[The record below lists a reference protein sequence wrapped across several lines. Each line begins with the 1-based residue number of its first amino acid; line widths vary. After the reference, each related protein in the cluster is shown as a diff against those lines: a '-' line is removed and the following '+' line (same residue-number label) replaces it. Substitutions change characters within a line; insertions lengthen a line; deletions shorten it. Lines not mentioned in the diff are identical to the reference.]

1 MFLKKNIQSKL
12 LFSIISLEYYFVI
25 NLTYYHVA
33 DDVPEI
39 KPSIAVV
46 IDVLRATTT
55 ISWALNNGA
64 DSIQVFAD
72 LDLLKESASKWDADK
87 RLLLGERGGEK
98 LKGFD
103 LGNSP
108 ISVTKD
114 AVHGKRLFMST
125 TNGTKSLKKVQNADY
140 LFAMG
145 LTNRRAVAEQII
157 TLNKKNV
164 LILGSG
170 WEGSYSLED
179 SLAAG
184 ALASYLKANSKSK
197 VNIVNDELHAALA
210 LWNYWEKDILKC
222 LKTATHGKRLTS
234 IGDYED
240 DFKCCSELDCL
251 DIVPAQFERGVIR
264 ASNMVS

>member
-1 MFLKKNIQSKL
+1 MI
-12 LFSIISLEYYFVI
+12 I

-33 DDVPEI
+33 KDVPEI
-39 KPSIAVV
+39 SPDIAVV

-55 ISWALNNGA
+55 ISWALKNGA

-72 LDLLKESASKWDADK
+72 LDLLKESAIKWQAGE
-87 RLLLGERGGEK
+87 RLMLGERGGKKIE
-98 LKGFD
+98 GFD

-108 ISVTKD
+108 LSVTKK
-114 AVHGKRLFMST
+114 VVNGKRLFMST
-125 TNGTKSLKKVQNADY
+125 TNGTKSLQKVQHAKH

-145 LTNRRAVAEQII
+145 LPNRKAVAEKII
-157 TLNKKNV
+157 SLKSENV

-184 ALASYLKANSKSK
+184 ALASYLKKK
-197 VNIVNDELHAALA
+197 CDFEINILNDELQAALA
-210 LWNYWEKDILKC
+210 LWDFWKNDILKC

-234 IGDYED
+234 LGDYED
-240 DFKCCSELDCL
+240 DLKCCSELDCL
-251 DIVPAQFERGVIR
+251 DIVPAQVERGVIR
-264 ASNMVS
+264 AS

>member
-1 MFLKKNIQSKL
+1 MI
-12 LFSIISLEYYFVI
+12 I

-33 DDVPEI
+33 NDVPEI
-39 KPSIAVV
+39 NPDVAVV

-55 ISWALNNGA
+55 ISWALKNGA

-72 LDLLKESASKWDADK
+72 LDLLTTSANKWPADK
-87 RLLLGERGGEK
+87 RLLLGERGGK
-98 LKGFD
+98 KIDSFD

-108 ISVTKD
+108 LSVTKET
-114 AVHGKRLFMST
+114 VLGKRLFMST
-125 TNGTKSLKKVQNADY
+125 TNGTRSLEKVQNAKH

-145 LTNRRAVAEQII
+145 LPNRKAVAEKII
-157 TLNKKNV
+157 SLNFENL

-184 ALASYLKANSKSK
+184 ALASYLKTNCNSE
-197 VNIVNDELHAALA
+197 VNIANDELQAALA
-210 LWNYWEKDILKC
+210 LWYFWENDLLQC

-234 IGDYED
+234 LGDYED
-240 DFKCCSELDCL
+240 DLKCCSELDCL
-251 DIVPAQFERGVIR
+251 DIVPTQFERGVIR
-264 ASNMVS
+264 A

>member
-1 MFLKKNIQSKL
+1 MI
-12 LFSIISLEYYFVI
+12 I

-33 DDVPEI
+33 NDVPEI
-39 KPSIAVV
+39 NPDVAVV

-55 ISWALNNGA
+55 ISWALKNGA

-72 LDLLKESASKWDADK
+72 LDLLKTSANKWPADK
-87 RLLLGERGGEK
+87 RLLLGERGGK
-98 LKGFD
+98 KIDSFD

-108 ISVTKD
+108 LSVTKET
-114 AVHGKRLFMST
+114 VLGKRLFMST
-125 TNGTKSLKKVQNADY
+125 TNGTRSLKKVQNANH

-145 LTNRRAVAEQII
+145 LPNRKAVAEKII
-157 TLNKKNV
+157 SLNFENL

-184 ALASYLKANSKSK
+184 ALASYLKTNCNSE
-197 VNIVNDELHAALA
+197 VNIANDELQAALA
-210 LWNYWEKDILKC
+210 LWYFWENDLLQC

-234 IGDYED
+234 LGDYED
-240 DFKCCSELDCL
+240 DLKCCSELDCL
-251 DIVPAQFERGVIR
+251 DIVPTQFERGVIR
-264 ASNMVS
+264 A